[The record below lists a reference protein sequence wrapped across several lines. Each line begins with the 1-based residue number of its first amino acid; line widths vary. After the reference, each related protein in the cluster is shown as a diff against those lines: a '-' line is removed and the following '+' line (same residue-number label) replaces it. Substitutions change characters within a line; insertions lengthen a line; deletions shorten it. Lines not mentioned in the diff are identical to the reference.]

1 MRNPN
6 FACTLMRMQNSGPP
20 LHKILD
26 PPLGMYVLD
35 TIRVWSGRGKLSV
48 YGSTLC

>member
-6 FACTLMRMQNSGPP
+6 QKSAQNSGPP

-26 PPLGMYVLD
+26 PPLLAMVKQILD
-35 TIRVWSGRGKLSV
+35 VQLV
-48 YGSTLC
+48 YPWGAHHNGG